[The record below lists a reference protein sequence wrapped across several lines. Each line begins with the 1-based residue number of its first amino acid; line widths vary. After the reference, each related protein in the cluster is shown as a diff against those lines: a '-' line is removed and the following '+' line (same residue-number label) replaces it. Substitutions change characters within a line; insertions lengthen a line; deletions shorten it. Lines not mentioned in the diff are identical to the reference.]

1 VKVPEIRRV
10 AGILCSPTIV
20 WAQLALSGCTQVVD
34 TPTPTA
40 APPVAPITAGQ
51 VDDLLSPKV
60 QQGDGNLFVTVEPE
74 QCSGVAKEVDPP
86 FIFDPDPAATGG
98 GHWMVDDGREVY
110 IEEMVGVY
118 RADYDAKSALSQ
130 AKQALQDCEDVPFTV
145 TDMKGRSYDFT
156 LLPAVASPSPDILL
170 WSFRAK
176 DWACD
181 SAFVAAHNAAIEIST
196 CGPVG
201 GYPVNTLAAD
211 ALKRIETLANT
222 TA

>member
-1 VKVPEIRRV
+1 MVKRWS
-10 AGILCSPTIV
+10 ALLLGIAV
-20 WAQLALSGCTQVVD
+20 SGCTQVVD

-40 APPVAPITAGQ
+40 APPIAPITAGQ
-51 VDDLLSPKV
+51 IDDLLSPKV
-60 QQGDGNLFVTVEPE
+60 QQVDGNLFATVEPE

-86 FIFDPDPAATGG
+86 FIFDHDPAATGG

-118 RADYDAKSALSQ
+118 RADYDAKTALSQ
-130 AKQALQDCEDVPFTV
+130 AKSTVQSCGNVPFTV

-156 LLPAVASPSPDILL
+156 LLSPVTSPSPDILL
-170 WSFRAK
+170 WSFRAD

-181 SAFVAAHNAAIEIST
+181 SAFVTAHNAAIEIST
-196 CGPVG
+196 CGPFG
-201 GYPVNTLAAD
+201 DYPVVDLAQD
-211 ALKRIETLANT
+211 ALKRIENLANT